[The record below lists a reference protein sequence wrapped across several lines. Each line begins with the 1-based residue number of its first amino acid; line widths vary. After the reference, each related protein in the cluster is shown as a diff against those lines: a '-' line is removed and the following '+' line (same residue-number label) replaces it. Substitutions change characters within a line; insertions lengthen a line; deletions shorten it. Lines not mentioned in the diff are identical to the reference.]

1 MLKSYP
7 LCASHNSMTFSPAK
21 RSSPTRIM
29 VVIHEKS
36 IKRRNLAY
44 TAWMTRDQNVL
55 GYLFSSLTRET
66 LMHVSPCT
74 SLA

>member
-1 MLKSYP
+1 VRVAQLNDLLTGEEKQP
-7 LCASHNSMTFSPAK
+7 DK
-21 RSSPTRIM
+21 EIM